1 MEEEKV
7 EDVYQFQGTA
17 TPPAKAYPR
26 RSTKVKVEA
35 SEPTLREVHNSP
47 TSRPNLRFGVAVCLN
62 C

>member
-35 SEPTLREVHNSP
+35 PEPTLREVCNSP
-47 TSRPNLRFGVAVCLN
+47 NSLLGLRFG
-62 C
+62 